1 MTTVAPSP
9 RLISPLLVVE
19 NLRKHYTVTSGLL
32 GRDMLPVRAVDGISF
47 TLNRGETLG
56 LVGES
61 GCGKSTAGKA
71 LMRLIEPSSGSVL
84 LNGIEITT
92 LSRSALHAQRRHMQA
107 VFQDP
112 YSSLN
117 PKMTAGT
124 LVAEPLVNFRI
135 GTATERRARVAELFT
150 RVGLRPTDMA
160 KYPNEFSGGQR
171 QRLGIARALAPGPAL
186 VVGDEPVSALD
197 VSVQAQ
203 VVNLLVRLQ
212 QEMGLAYLFI
222 AHDLAVVRHI
232 SDRVAVMYLGRIVE
246 LAPTAALFAQP
257 AHPYTQA
264 LLEAIPVPDPRRR
277 RRRTL
282 LRGEVPS
289 PVRPPPGCHFHP
301 RCAIATDRCQVD
313 DPALR
318 DLGGGHSAAC
328 HYAPVPSAT
337 LSETAP

>member
-1 MTTVAPSP
+1 MTAPAP
-9 RLISPLLVVE
+9 EAVEPLLVVRD
-19 NLRKHYTVTSGLL
+19 LHKHYPLSGGLMGQVKMTL
-32 GRDMLPVRAVDGISF
+32 RAVDGISF
-47 TLNRGETLG
+47 TLARGETLG

-71 LMRLIEPSSGSVL
+71 LMRLIEPTSGSVR
-84 LNGIEITT
+84 LNGIEVTT
-92 LSRSALHAQRRHMQA
+92 LSRGELHEQRRQMQA

-117 PKMTAGT
+117 PKMTAGA
-124 LVAEPLVNFRI
+124 LVAEPLINF
-135 GTATERRARVAELFT
+135 GLGDAAARRARVEDLFG
-150 RVGLRPTDMA
+150 RVGLRAADMA
-160 KYPNEFSGGQR
+160 KYPHEFSGGQR

-212 QEMGLAYLFI
+212 QEFGLAYLFI

-246 LAPTAALFAQP
+246 LAPTNVLFAHP

-264 LLEAIPVPDPRRR
+264 LLEAIPIPDPRRR
-277 RRRTL
+277 RSRAV

-289 PVRPPPGCHFHP
+289 PINPPKGCHFHP
-301 RCAIATDRCQVD
+301 RCPIATERCRVEV
-313 DPALR
+313 PGLR
-318 DLGGGHSAAC
+318 DLGAGHSAAC
-328 HYAPVPSAT
+328 HYAP
-337 LSETAP
+337 APMPLAGAARS

>member
-1 MTTVAPSP
+1 MADE
-9 RLISPLLVVE
+9 PLLVVRD
-19 NLRKHYTVTSGLL
+19 LHKHYTVSSGLL
-32 GRDMLPVRAVDGISF
+32 GQRSVTLRAVDGISF
-47 TLNRGETLG
+47 TLARGETLG

-71 LMRLIEPSSGSVL
+71 LMRLIEPTSGSVR
-84 LNGIEITT
+84 LNGVEITG
-92 LSRSALHAQRRHMQA
+92 LGRGELHRQRRQMQA

-117 PKMTAGT
+117 PKMTAGA
-124 LVAEPLVNFRI
+124 LVGEPLVNF
-135 GTATERRARVAELFT
+135 GLGDAAERKARVEDLFG
-150 RVGLRPTDMA
+150 RVGLRAADMA
-160 KYPNEFSGGQR
+160 KYPHEFSGGQR

-212 QEMGLAYLFI
+212 KEFGLAYLFI

-246 LAPTAALFAQP
+246 LATTAELFARP
-257 AHPYTQA
+257 SHPYTQA
-264 LLEAIPVPDPRRR
+264 LLEAIPIPDPRRR
-277 RRRTL
+277 RTRAV

-289 PVRPPPGCHFHP
+289 PIDPPTGCHFHP
-301 RCAIATDRCQVD
+301 RCPLATDRCKVEV
-313 DPALR
+313 PALR
-318 DLGGGHSAAC
+318 DIGGGHTAAC
-328 HYAPVPSAT
+328 HYA
-337 LSETAP
+337 

>member
-1 MTTVAPSP
+1 MFDGIAASG
-9 RLISPLLVVE
+9 PLLE
-19 NLRKHYTVTSGLL
+19 VTDLAKRYPLPRGAWSG
-32 GRDMLPVRAVDGISF
+32 RTPEAVHAVDGISF
-47 TLNRGETLG
+47 SLDRGETLG

-71 LMRLIEPSSGSVL
+71 LMRLIEPTSGSVQL
-84 LNGIEITT
+84 AGVELTS
-92 LSRSALHAQRRHMQA
+92 LSRSALHATRRHMQA

-117 PKMTAGT
+117 PKMTAGA
-124 LVAEPLVNFRI
+124 LVTEPLDNYAI
-135 GTATERRARVAELFT
+135 GSRAERRARVEDLFG
-150 RVGLRPTDMA
+150 RVGLRAADMT
-160 KYPNEFSGGQR
+160 KYPHEFSGGQR

-203 VVNLLVRLQ
+203 VINLLVRLQ
-212 QEMGLAYLFI
+212 AEFGLAYLFI

-246 LAPTAALFAQP
+246 LAPTQALFARP
-257 AHPYTQA
+257 AHPYTHA
-264 LLEAIPVPDPRRR
+264 LLDAIPVPDPRRR
-277 RRRTL
+277 RRRAV

-289 PVRPPPGCHFHP
+289 PIRRPSGCHFHP
-301 RCAIATDRCQVD
+301 RCPIATERCQTE

-318 DLGGGHSAAC
+318 PVSAGHAAAC
-328 HYAPVPSAT
+328 HHAEEVLP
-337 LSETAP
+337 